1 MSGMDGGDPEMM
13 EIYDYLLSKN
23 QFIKATHF
31 LYNIGWLPDD
41 QYEEALASAKRMEG
55 RED

>member
-1 MSGMDGGDPEMM
+1 MSGIDGGDPEMM

-23 QFIKATHF
+23 KFVKAIHF
-31 LYNIGWLPDD
+31 LYEIGWLPED